1 VAYTVKVATGYV
13 AADVQAACDTAVT
26 AYLSPATWGGGDAT
40 PPVWRTGEDKVRV
53 GELYAALYAVPGVA
67 YVSALTVNSG
77 TSDVT
82 LSGVAP
88 LPAVGT
94 ITGTTT

>member
-1 VAYTVKVATGYV
+1 
-13 AADVQAACDTAVT
+13 
-26 AYLSPATWGGGDAT
+26 
-40 PPVWRTGEDKVRV
+40 
-53 GELYAALYAVPGVA
+53 VA

-94 ITGTTT
+94 ITGTTI